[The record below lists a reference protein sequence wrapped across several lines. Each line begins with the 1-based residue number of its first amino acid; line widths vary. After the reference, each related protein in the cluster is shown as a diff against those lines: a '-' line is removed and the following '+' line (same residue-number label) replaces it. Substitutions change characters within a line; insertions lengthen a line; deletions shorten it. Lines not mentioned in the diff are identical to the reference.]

1 LLGLVPILLKM
12 NDKGGPPFAYAVV
25 PVIFVIERTL
35 LVTSTAQ
42 GALLTTPPDNGLE
55 SRQIPDPVLTA
66 GSRSVIP
73 LSSVG
78 KVIFIILL
86 G

>member
-1 LLGLVPILLKM
+1 M

-73 LSSVG
+73 FSSVG
-78 KVIFIILL
+78 NVIFIILL

>member
-1 LLGLVPILLKM
+1 M
-12 NDKGGPPFAYAVV
+12 
-25 PVIFVIERTL
+25 FVMLSSFFVKSI
-35 LVTSTAQ
+35 AQ

-55 SRQIPDPVLTA
+55 RRHIPDPVLTR

-78 KVIFIILL
+78 NVIFIILF